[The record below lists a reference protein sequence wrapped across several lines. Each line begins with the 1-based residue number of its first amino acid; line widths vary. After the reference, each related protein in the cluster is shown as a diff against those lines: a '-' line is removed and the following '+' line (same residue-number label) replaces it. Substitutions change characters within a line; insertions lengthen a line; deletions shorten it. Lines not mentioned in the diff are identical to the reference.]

1 MNLSWMMW
9 IWQTSLFFIFIFAAI
24 VYNGVMG
31 ARYPVVERKGFL
43 PIATTPGDRLFI
55 GLVFGL
61 AIILLWLAF
70 IGYAMLWFGALL
82 TLVWFVVVFK
92 WG

>member
-1 MNLSWMMW
+1 
-9 IWQTSLFFIFIFAAI
+9 
-24 VYNGVMG
+24 MG

-82 TLVWFVVVFK
+82 TLVWFVVVCR